1 MSNVRFLIF
10 RGSLQNEG
18 NFWALESDE
27 TILLIGAG
35 KDNPYVIRNVLSLDY
50 LKENKDK
57 IKAVLINNSSPK
69 NSGFLQ
75 EIYNELDLN
84 VPIYGSKSTK
94 LALDVYFNFDK
105 KTVNNF
111 VEVENLSKDLLI
123 NDFSISFF
131 LLDSNLLGNI
141 AFCVYNQDYAFYYLE
156 DFSFNVL
163 SNNNLLFQPF
173 FFQRFRKFLSIRRK
187 KTYLITGCQNLNW
200 INNGSLSLEEKRFI
214 IKDREVFLIVYD
226 FDFLHIMEILEIA
239 QKNNRKVNVVDKKMN
254 DFLHKILDKNPLLS
268 VINSSFSKKLNINL
282 LTVKVDEMEQKL
294 SNYINK
300 DNECLFVS
308 CLFPM
313 SGGEEKLARL
323 VDLLHSQD
331 NQVLDLGRSE
341 NLSIGTNFYDLKF
354 LLKSLNPNGI
364 ISLQNSYKHG
374 KYLSNLKPFRFI
386 MVPNHSLF
394 NFSTKKIS
402 QIKSNK
408 QFLNTEN
415 LLFFQR
421 EKLLRNGL
429 LVIFLTAY
437 WENKNLKILK
447 IKANSLSI
455 STTIDLNKMERKVKQ
470 WWDTKIVPDSK
481 SFFSDP
487 NVKQNIE
494 RRLSGLVKNYL
505 SFENDVDMDDP
516 LFLVFIRNEKT
527 S

>member
-187 KTYLITGCQNLNW
+187 KTYLITGCQNLN
-200 INNGSLSLEEKRFI
+200 
-214 IKDREVFLIVYD
+214 
-226 FDFLHIMEILEIA
+226 
-239 QKNNRKVNVVDKKMN
+239 
-254 DFLHKILDKNPLLS
+254 
-268 VINSSFSKKLNINL
+268 
-282 LTVKVDEMEQKL
+282 
-294 SNYINK
+294 
-300 DNECLFVS
+300 
-308 CLFPM
+308 
-313 SGGEEKLARL
+313 
-323 VDLLHSQD
+323 
-331 NQVLDLGRSE
+331 
-341 NLSIGTNFYDLKF
+341 
-354 LLKSLNPNGI
+354 
-364 ISLQNSYKHG
+364 
-374 KYLSNLKPFRFI
+374 
-386 MVPNHSLF
+386 
-394 NFSTKKIS
+394 
-402 QIKSNK
+402 
-408 QFLNTEN
+408 
-415 LLFFQR
+415 
-421 EKLLRNGL
+421 
-429 LVIFLTAY
+429 
-437 WENKNLKILK
+437 
-447 IKANSLSI
+447 
-455 STTIDLNKMERKVKQ
+455 
-470 WWDTKIVPDSK
+470 
-481 SFFSDP
+481 
-487 NVKQNIE
+487 
-494 RRLSGLVKNYL
+494 
-505 SFENDVDMDDP
+505 
-516 LFLVFIRNEKT
+516 
-527 S
+527 